1 LAFFHFPGLP
11 LFATVPANR
20 ALAEMLF
27 QKGHI
32 MKIIEEFKTFVMRG
46 NVVDLA
52 VGVIIGA
59 AFGKIVT
66 ALVNDLIM
74 PPVGKVIG
82 NVDFTNLY
90 IPLSDKV
97 TQAQADFA
105 AKNAGASL
113 DLAAAQKIGPVL
125 AWGDFITIALNFVIV
140 AFCIFLLVK
149 GINMLTRKQEAAPPP
164 PSNEEKL
171 LTEIR
176 DLLKSK

>member
-1 LAFFHFPGLP
+1 
-11 LFATVPANR
+11 
-20 ALAEMLF
+20 
-27 QKGHI
+27 
-32 MKIIEEFKTFVMRG
+32 MKIVEEFKTFIMRG

-66 ALVNDLIM
+66 ALVSDVIM
-74 PPVGKVIG
+74 PPLGKLIG
-82 NVDFTNLY
+82 NLDFTNLY

-97 TQAQADFA
+97 VQAQT
-105 AKNAGASL
+105 
-113 DLAAAQKIGPVL
+113 DLAAKTPGDHLALTDAQKIGPVL
-125 AWGDFITIALNFVIV
+125 AWGDFITATLDFVIV

-149 GINMLTRKQEAAPPP
+149 GINALVKKEEAAPAPT
-164 PSNEEKL
+164 NEEKL